1 MSATMKHS
9 KLGIASCL
17 IAISIWLS
25 LALIFVLILNVN
37 SFSKFLEDA
46 FYKLLSIETGLAVI
60 VILFLFGVIPIGGHI
75 LGVIFG
81 VVGSCAKNKQRVFAV
96 IGLILNILPLV
107 IVPLLFIFS

>member
-1 MSATMKHS
+1 MSAIIKHS

-17 IAISIWLS
+17 IAIGIWLS

-46 FYKLLSIETGLAVI
+46 FNKLLSIETGLAVI
-60 VILFLFGVIPIGGHI
+60 VILFLFGVVPIRGHI

-81 VVGSCAKNKQRVFAV
+81 IIGSFAKNKQRVFAV
-96 IGLILNILPLV
+96 IGLILNILPFV
-107 IVPLLFIFS
+107 IIPLLFVFG